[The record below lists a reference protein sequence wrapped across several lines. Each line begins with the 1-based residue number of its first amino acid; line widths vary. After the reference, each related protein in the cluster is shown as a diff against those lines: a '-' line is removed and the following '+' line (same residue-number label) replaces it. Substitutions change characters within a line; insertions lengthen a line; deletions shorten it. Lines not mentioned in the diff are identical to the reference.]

1 LIANCKQAFGASR
14 LEEKDAKKK
23 GKKLMKVGKSYTRL
37 LVKDWKACFLFYK
50 DVIEFDIAV
59 ENEEDGYAEFKAGD
73 MRLSLFRRQEM
84 AQLIHNSEK
93 PAHAECQDTVALIFT
108 VHDLEEEYQ
117 RLRHKGVQF
126 TAAPMNNPY
135 FGIKT
140 AYLRDPDGTLIGLY
154 EFLV

>member
-1 LIANCKQAFGASR
+1 
-14 LEEKDAKKK
+14 
-23 GKKLMKVGKSYTRL
+23 MKVSKSYTRL

-59 ENEEDGYAEFKAGD
+59 EDQEAGYAEFKAGD
-73 MRLSLFRRQEM
+73 MRLAVSHRQEM
-84 AQLIHNSEK
+84 AQLIHNAEK
-93 PAHAECQDTVALIFT
+93 PAHAECQDTVVLIFT

-117 RLRHKGVQF
+117 RLRHKGVEF

-135 FGIKT
+135 YGIKT